1 MDHLFWPLRA
11 LGMHMTHRYICM
23 ENTHIHKIII
33 KKEIKEQTFLALS
46 EFYAHVS
53 YKNAHICKY
62 VKWDAN
68 KNELPK

>member
-1 MDHLFWPLRA
+1 
-11 LGMHMTHRYICM
+11 M